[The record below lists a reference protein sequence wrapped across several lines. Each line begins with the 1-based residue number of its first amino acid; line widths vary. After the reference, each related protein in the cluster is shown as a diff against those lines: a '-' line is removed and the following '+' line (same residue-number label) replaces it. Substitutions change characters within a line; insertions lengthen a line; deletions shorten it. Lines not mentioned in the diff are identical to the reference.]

1 MEYLSLSK
9 SNKNNNIIIQIINK
23 NISLSKQ
30 VNQVLNNI
38 MQIEF
43 SINSLAFK
51 IQCNL
56 HFGFAPL
63 CSVLHLVLS
72 LLCSL

>member
-1 MEYLSLSK
+1 ML
-9 SNKNNNIIIQIINK
+9 Q
-23 NISLSKQ
+23 
-30 VNQVLNNI
+30 
-38 MQIEF
+38 MDF

-56 HFGFAPL
+56 HFGFASL
-63 CSVLHLVLS
+63 CSVLHLVPS